1 MTKITKKSIL
11 LIIVL
16 LSVNFIFAQ
25 EENKEKDG
33 KTIEII
39 HSNSMEYDESIVA
52 DANRLLGEV
61 VFTHDDAFMFC
72 DSAYFFQSDNRMV
85 AYGDVKITRGDT
97 LLIICKELQYNG
109 NEKKAEMKDSVVLKH
124 YHSYLI
130 TNFLDYDRNTEIAYY
145 HDGGIIIDSLN
156 KLVSRRGYYHVDEK
170 DYYAVDT
177 VKLTNPDYNIY
188 CDTMKY
194 NIDSEIAEFFGK
206 TDIVSDSNFIYC
218 EKGFYDTRNN
228 FAAISENVWLRS
240 GTNYLYGD
248 SIYYDRKILFGEA
261 FKNVSVVDTV
271 ENLKATGN
279 YAYYYENPQNAMI
292 TDSLRVVY
300 VTKEN
305 DSIFMHSDTIR
316 ITADSAKNK
325 LLRAYNK
332 VQIFKR

>member
-130 TNFLDYDRNTEIAYY
+130 TNFLR
-145 HDGGIIIDSLN
+145 L
-156 KLVSRRGYYHVDEK
+156 
-170 DYYAVDT
+170 
-177 VKLTNPDYNIY
+177 
-188 CDTMKY
+188 
-194 NIDSEIAEFFGK
+194 
-206 TDIVSDSNFIYC
+206 
-218 EKGFYDTRNN
+218 
-228 FAAISENVWLRS
+228 
-240 GTNYLYGD
+240 
-248 SIYYDRKILFGEA
+248 
-261 FKNVSVVDTV
+261 
-271 ENLKATGN
+271 
-279 YAYYYENPQNAMI
+279 
-292 TDSLRVVY
+292 
-300 VTKEN
+300 
-305 DSIFMHSDTIR
+305 
-316 ITADSAKNK
+316 
-325 LLRAYNK
+325 
-332 VQIFKR
+332 